1 MTDDGVVRA
10 AVRALIG
17 MLLATVAPEY
27 LHEDVEVTVRSASGR
42 RLWAASIHPNQLA
55 AGAAPGPGTDGG
67 RPARKPL
74 FAHSPD
80 YRAVSWGEERFT
92 FSPTQ
97 AGVVRQLW
105 EAWERGEPGVGQEA
119 LLEGADSD
127 ARRLRDLFRHHL
139 AWGRLIVPAGQGV
152 FTLAPP
158 D

>member
-1 MTDDGVVRA
+1 MADGDVRRVVEAVVAWALA
-10 AVRALIG
+10 AVS
-17 MLLATVAPEY
+17 PEY
-27 LHEDVEVTVRSASGR
+27 LRDDVEVRVRAGR
-42 RLWAASIHPNQLA
+42 HTIFKAMIHPSQLA
-55 AGAAPGPGTDGG
+55 GGGAGPANGPR
-67 RPARKPL
+67 RPP
-74 FAHSPD
+74 FTHSPD

-105 EAWERGEPGVGQEA
+105 EAWERGEPGAGQEA